1 MRNEKDGHAA
11 LLHLSD
17 PSRATMLKNGIADRQ
32 SFVDDQYPWAGA
44 DRDRESQADVH
55 AARIRLDRLINEL
68 ANFGEAFDLRN
79 QSFRFA
85 ARKPDQGRIHEN
97 VFQAGK
103 LRIESGPELQQGG
116 DPALVPDG
124 AVGGLERAG
133 DDLQQSGFAAAVRP
147 DDSSRGPRFDLKTD
161 ILQRP
166 EFTVTL
172 PEPARKHL
180 LQAIAWMVI
189 HSILLGNAFNAER
202 SVHVVFEIGSVVERL
217 RTERKSVKQGENK
230 SPRDPLMTARAL
242 HTFPIIR

>member
-17 PSRATMLKNGIADRQ
+17 PSRATMLKDRIADRQ
-32 SFVDDQYPWAGA
+32 SFVDDQDPWAGA

-55 AARIRLDRLINEL
+55 AARIGLDGLMNER
-68 ANFGEAFDLRN
+68 ANFGEAFDFRN
-79 QSFRFA
+79 KIFRFA

-97 VFQAGK
+97 VFQAGE
-103 LRIESGPELQQGG
+103 LRIESGAKLQQGG
-116 DPALVPDG
+116 NPAFVPDG
-124 AVGGLERAG
+124 AVRGLERAG

-147 DDSSRGPRFDLKTD
+147 DDSGRRSRFDLKTD

-166 EFTVTL
+166 KFTVAL

-189 HSILLGNAFNAER
+189 HSILLGNAFDAER
-202 SVHVVFEIGSVVERL
+202 SVHVVSV
-217 RTERKSVKQGENK
+217 
-230 SPRDPLMTARAL
+230 PPAL
-242 HTFPIIR
+242 VGGFMYFCR